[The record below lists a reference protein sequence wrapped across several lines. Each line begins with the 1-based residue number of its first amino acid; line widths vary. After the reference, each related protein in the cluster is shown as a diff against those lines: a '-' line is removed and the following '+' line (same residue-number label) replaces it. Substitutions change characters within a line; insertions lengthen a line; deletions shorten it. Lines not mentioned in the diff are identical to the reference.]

1 MWLEPRLPLF
11 GIDGYAP
18 PLEGLAGYVKP
29 VQEDVLGHDI
39 AHDGRLLEVGTERV
53 DLLFQFVE
61 DFACRPRGCGF
72 ARSLRSSSGVSSIF
86 VLF

>member
-11 GIDGYAP
+11 GIDGHAP
-18 PLEGLAGYVKP
+18 SLEGLAGHVKP